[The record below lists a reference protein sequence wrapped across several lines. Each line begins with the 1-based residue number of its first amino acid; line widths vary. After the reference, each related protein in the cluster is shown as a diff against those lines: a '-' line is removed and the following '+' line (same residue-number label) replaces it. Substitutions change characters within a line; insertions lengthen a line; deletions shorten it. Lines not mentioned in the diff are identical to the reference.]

1 MEWKQKQKYNG
12 ENVQSLEVTGV
23 VLVQCNLVDSQYQQK
38 SEVLYSFMTN
48 KSFAYLLN
56 VEPST
61 SVFLKTSNIEFDITT
76 SDQNGRLLEAEDKVN
91 LTLLVNKKR

>member
-1 MEWKQKQKYNG
+1 M
-12 ENVQSLEVTGV
+12 QSLEVTGV

-38 SEVLYSFMTN
+38 YEVLYTFMTN

-61 SVFLKTSNIEFDITT
+61 LVFLKTSNTEFDITT
-76 SDQNGRLLEAEDKVN
+76 SDQNGRLSETEDKVN
-91 LTLLVNKKR
+91 LALLVNKKR

>member
-1 MEWKQKQKYNG
+1 M
-12 ENVQSLEVTGV
+12 QSFEVTGV

-38 SEVLYSFMTN
+38 YEVLYTFMTN

-61 SVFLKTSNIEFDITT
+61 LVFLKTSNTEFDITT
-76 SDQNGRLLEAEDKVN
+76 SDQNGRLLETEDKVN
-91 LTLLVNKKR
+91 LALLVNKKR

>member
-1 MEWKQKQKYNG
+1 M
-12 ENVQSLEVTGV
+12 QSLEVTGV

-38 SEVLYSFMTN
+38 SEVLYTFMTN

-61 SVFLKTSNIEFDITT
+61 LVFLKTSNTEFDITT
-76 SDQNGRLLEAEDKVN
+76 SDQNGRLLETEDKVN
-91 LTLLVNKKR
+91 LALLVNKKR

>member
-1 MEWKQKQKYNG
+1 M
-12 ENVQSLEVTGV
+12 QSLEVTGV

-38 SEVLYSFMTN
+38 SEVLYTFMTN

-61 SVFLKTSNIEFDITT
+61 LVFLKTSNTEYDITT
-76 SDQNGRLLEAEDKVN
+76 SDQNGRLLETEDKVN
-91 LTLLVNKKR
+91 LALLVNKKR